1 MSQIATSPGTGIQAS
16 SLVERIHTFLNAR
29 DNGQSVVE
37 FAVCLPLLL
46 LILTGIS
53 TFGIALNNYLMLT
66 DAVSIGA
73 RQLAISRG
81 QTDPCS
87 IVAANVKNAAPYLK
101 PSNLTFNVVLNGS
114 SYSGTSCGTSTS
126 APGKMIEGAS
136 AQVVVTYPCN
146 IAVYGVNL
154 APSCTLTAQ
163 TTELVQ

>member
-1 MSQIATSPGTGIQAS
+1 MSHFATSPGVSVQAG
-16 SLVERIHTFLNAR
+16 SLVERIQALLNTR
-29 DNGQSVVE
+29 DDGQSVVE

-101 PSNLTFNVVLNGS
+101 PSNLTFSVVLNGS
-114 SYSGTSCGTSTS
+114 SFSGTSCGTSTG
-126 APGKMIEGAS
+126 APTKMIEGAS

-154 APSCTLTAQ
+154 APSCTLSAQ